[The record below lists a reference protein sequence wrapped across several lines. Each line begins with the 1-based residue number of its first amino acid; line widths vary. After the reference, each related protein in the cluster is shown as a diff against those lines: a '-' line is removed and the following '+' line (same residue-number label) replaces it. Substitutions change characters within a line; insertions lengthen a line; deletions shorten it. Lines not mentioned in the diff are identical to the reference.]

1 MAEYINR
8 NSLIAN
14 LDKFAPEQFTRL
26 IRMLIENHPAER
38 VSEVKYGHWVQNEK
52 NIPKMKE
59 FHKRGIGL
67 SMANNSIFWTC
78 SECGMWGTPH
88 SKYCGECGAYMRGD
102 K

>member
-1 MAEYINR
+1 
-8 NSLIAN
+8 
-14 LDKFAPEQFTRL
+14 
-26 IRMLIENHPAER
+26 
-38 VSEVKYGHWVQNEK
+38 
-52 NIPKMKE
+52 MKE
-59 FHKRGIGL
+59 FHKKGIGL